1 VTNSLYRSGYELLYT
16 PLPEAEKRRVKAVVD
31 VAVDKAGTLVGGGVV
46 AAVLAVAPEGAEP
59 RLFALAAGVAL
70 VGLVLSR
77 RLHVG
82 YIRALEQSLLAGRV
96 RLDPADVHDRT
107 TELTLAHTGV
117 IERGALLSQI
127 EALRGAG
134 AGPDA
139 ESSKEAMADGQAPPP
154 PGPAV
159 PRAPV
164 DPLIEDLEALR
175 SARRKRVQLVLQ
187 SNPEPGP
194 LLVAGLIPLLSRDEL
209 YPEVVRTLRGVAS
222 RATGQLVDA
231 LLDPRVDPV
240 VRRRIPRVLKVCP
253 GPRCADGL
261 QAALDDPG
269 FGVRA
274 SSAAALAALHEGS
287 EEISVPRER
296 VFERVRSE
304 LERPASG
311 ERQLAHVFTLLS
323 LALEPEP
330 LRIAWAA
337 LRGRDRALRGTA
349 LEYLDTVLPD
359 EIFLP
364 LRERCGGD
372 VAAKAI
378 PRPAAKVA
386 ADLRASSVN
395 LRLEQPPWGRGEGEG
410 PGPDG

>member
-1 VTNSLYRSGYELLYT
+1 M
-16 PLPEAEKRRVKAVVD
+16 D
-31 VAVDKAGTLVGGGVV
+31 VRGI
-46 AAVLAVAPEGAEP
+46 EP
-59 RLFALAAGVAL
+59 
-70 VGLVLSR
+70 
-77 RLHVG
+77 H
-82 YIRALEQSLLAGRV
+82 
-96 RLDPADVHDRT
+96 
-107 TELTLAHTGV
+107 
-117 IERGALLSQI
+117 
-127 EALRGAG
+127 
-134 AGPDA
+134 
-139 ESSKEAMADGQAPPP
+139 P
-154 PGPAV
+154 PG
-159 PRAPV
+159 
-164 DPLIEDLEALR
+164 EEALR
-175 SARRKRVQLVLQ
+175 SARRKRVQPVLQ

-209 YPEVVRTLRGVAS
+209 YPEVVRTLRRVAS

-240 VRRRIPRVLKVCP
+240 VRRRIPRVLKACP
-253 GPRCADGL
+253 NPRCADGL

-274 SSAAALAALHEGS
+274 SSAAALAALHELN
-287 EEISVPRER
+287 EEISVPHER
-296 VFERVRSE
+296 VFERVLSE

-378 PRPAAKVA
+378 PRAAAKVA

-410 PGPDG
+410 SGPDG